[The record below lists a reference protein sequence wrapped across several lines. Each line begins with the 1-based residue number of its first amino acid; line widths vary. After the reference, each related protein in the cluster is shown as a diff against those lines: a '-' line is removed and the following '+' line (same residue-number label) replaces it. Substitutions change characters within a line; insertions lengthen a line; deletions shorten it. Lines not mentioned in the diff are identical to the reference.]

1 MIPLCVAVIRV
12 AGLSL
17 CCRTLLK
24 CFHQEHWDGEG
35 SQDGT
40 IHQPQARGQEIEEKV
55 ELAPSGGRG

>member
-17 CCRTLLK
+17 CCRTFLK

-40 IHQPQARGQEIEEKV
+40 IHQPQARGQETEEKV